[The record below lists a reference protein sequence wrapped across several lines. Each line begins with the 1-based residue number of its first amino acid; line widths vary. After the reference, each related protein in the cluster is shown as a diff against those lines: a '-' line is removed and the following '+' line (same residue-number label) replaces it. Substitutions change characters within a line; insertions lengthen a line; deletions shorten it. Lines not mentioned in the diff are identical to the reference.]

1 MLPEKGPPVDTA
13 ESLSLS
19 SHAFLGSGSVA
30 RGRWSEVGSRK
41 EGGRDVFCSVLLN
54 FTITLWGTAVIL
66 VEFKVKGE
74 RKSGLLLQV
83 ASLLCSSS

>member
-1 MLPEKGPPVDTA
+1 MLPERGPPLYNA

-19 SHAFLGSGSVA
+19 SQASLGSG
-30 RGRWSEVGSRK
+30 RGKGKLEPAGSRK

-54 FTITLWGTAVIL
+54 FIIAFRGTAVIL
-66 VEFKVKGE
+66 VEFKVTGE